1 MRFIDEATIHV
12 ISGDGG
18 DGCVSFRRE
27 KFVPFGGPDGGD
39 GGKGGSVVLVAT
51 RQRNTLSDFRGNTQW
66 RAKNGQHGSGRQMTG
81 RGAPD
86 VEIRVP
92 IGTRVFDDRSDA
104 QVVDLT
110 EEGQRFVAAQGGLPG
125 KGNIHFKSS
134 TNRTPRKATKGE
146 PGEERFLRL
155 ELLLMADVGLLG
167 FPNAGKSTL
176 ISRISAAK
184 PKIADYPFTT
194 LVPNL
199 GVVKRGVDGSFVV
212 ADIPGL
218 IRGASDGAGLGQQFL
233 RHVQRTRL
241 LLHLISLGPDE
252 LESPEERYR
261 AIRAE
266 LERYDPDLARR
277 PERIVLT
284 KADLV
289 PDGTVEE
296 VRQAI
301 LDCASGPTA
310 PEVHLISSATGHGL
324 KTLLDAVWRD
334 VQDARAAGDLPED
347 PVLRTDAPA

>member
-51 RQRNTLSDFRGNTQW
+51 RQRNTLSDFRGNAQW

-134 TNRTPRKATKGE
+134 TNRTPCKATKGAC
-146 PGEERFLRL
+146 EERPPSGAP
-155 ELLLMADVGLLG
+155 LMADVGLLG

-184 PKIADYPFTT
+184 PKTWTT
-194 LVPNL
+194 P
-199 GVVKRGVDGSFVV
+199 
-212 ADIPGL
+212 
-218 IRGASDGAGLGQQFL
+218 
-233 RHVQRTRL
+233 
-241 LLHLISLGPDE
+241 
-252 LESPEERYR
+252 SP
-261 AIRAE
+261 
-266 LERYDPDLARR
+266 PW
-277 PERIVLT
+277 
-284 KADLV
+284 
-289 PDGTVEE
+289 
-296 VRQAI
+296 
-301 LDCASGPTA
+301 CPT
-310 PEVHLISSATGHGL
+310 SA
-324 KTLLDAVWRD
+324 W
-334 VQDARAAGDLPED
+334 
-347 PVLRTDAPA
+347 